1 MKNQTKLLIF
11 VAVILGAIYAYRF
24 TDWFGEK
31 KIQIKYKVVAGRGT
45 AKSSGINPI
54 AFYLIDQEYRLT
66 SIKVVSVEDAATNKF
81 PRAYWHVV
89 SDSNSVPVVG
99 FQYGETP
106 AGMKPKIAGLVAE
119 PLAANGN
126 YRILVEAG
134 KFKGEKD
141 FQAR

>member
-45 AKSSGINPI
+45 AKSSGTDPI
-54 AFYLIDQEYRLT
+54 VFYLVDKEYRLT
-66 SIKVVSVEDAATNKF
+66 SIKVVSVEDAKTNKF
-81 PRAYWHVV
+81 PRAYWHVI
-89 SDSNSVPVVG
+89 SESNSAPVAD
-99 FQYGETP
+99 FLYGKAP
-106 AGMKPKIAGLVAE
+106 AGMKSKIAGLVAE